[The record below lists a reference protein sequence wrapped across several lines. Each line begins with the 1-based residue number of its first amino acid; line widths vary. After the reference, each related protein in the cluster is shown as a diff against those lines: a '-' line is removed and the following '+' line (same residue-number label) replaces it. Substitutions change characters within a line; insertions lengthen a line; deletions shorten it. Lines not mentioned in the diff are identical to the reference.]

1 MLTRAAR
8 LGFIRV
14 NWLVVVGKEDGRGK
28 CLLTMA
34 ARLGFIRVTWPKPG
48 WLNPHPPPR
57 AGDSM
62 GVVGTGGDKGG
73 KGGVWWEGGGR
84 GGGWC

>member
-1 MLTRAAR
+1 MAAR

-14 NWLVVVGKEDGRGK
+14 TGLVVVGKEDGRGK

-48 WLNPHPPPR
+48 WLNPNPSPPL
-57 AGDSM
+57 AWAM
-62 GVVGTGGDKGG
+62 HGVC
-73 KGGVWWEGGGR
+73 WQ
-84 GGGWC
+84 